1 MVAYNDME
9 PTEKIKVYDTGFKVR
24 SDEEKQLFN
33 ADYRVGDIH
42 VPKIPTTEALLFMAK
57 DFINCIIRGKKPD
70 SDIESGV
77 KVVEIL
83 EKAEY
88 SIKNKGIEIT
98 LS

>member
-1 MVAYNDME
+1 M
-9 PTEKIKVYDTGFKVR
+9 
-24 SDEEKQLFN
+24 
-33 ADYRVGDIH
+33 
-42 VPKIPTTEALLFMAK
+42 PKIPTEALLFMAK
-57 DFINCIIRGKKPD
+57 DFINCITGKKPS